1 MSTETLI
8 TEAAPAA
15 AAPATEA
22 TAAAPAGST
31 AAPAPDA
38 PAAVA
43 PAAASADAPAD
54 AAAAEQTPEQKA
66 AADAATKAAAGAPE
80 KYENFAAP
88 DGAELDPA
96 VMDEFATAA
105 RELNLPQEAAQ
116 KMIDKMAPMIAKR
129 QAEQLQTARTDWANQ
144 AKADPEYGGAKLE
157 SSMVHAKQALTKF
170 GTPEFTELLDQS
182 GLGNHPEVIR
192 FMVKAGKALAEDS
205 IVTGG
210 QPAST
215 PLSHADRLYG
225 AKKA

>member
-15 AAPATEA
+15 AAPAADA
-22 TAAAPAGST
+22 TAAPAVPAGGVPAPAADAPADGQAAAPAG
-31 AAPAPDA
+31 
-38 PAAVA
+38 
-43 PAAASADAPAD
+43 AD
-54 AAAAEQTPEQKA
+54 AAEQTPEQKA
-66 AADAATKAAAGAPE
+66 ADEAAAKAAAGAPE
-80 KYENFAAP
+80 KYEDFAAP
-88 DGAELDPA
+88 EGAELDSA
-96 VMDEFATAA
+96 VMEEFATAA

-144 AKADPEYGGAKLE
+144 AKADPEYGGAKME
-157 SSMVHAKQALTKF
+157 SSMVHAKQALSKF

-192 FMVKAGKALAEDS
+192 FMVKAGKALAEDT

-210 QPAST
+210 QPASA

-225 AKKA
+225 AKKS